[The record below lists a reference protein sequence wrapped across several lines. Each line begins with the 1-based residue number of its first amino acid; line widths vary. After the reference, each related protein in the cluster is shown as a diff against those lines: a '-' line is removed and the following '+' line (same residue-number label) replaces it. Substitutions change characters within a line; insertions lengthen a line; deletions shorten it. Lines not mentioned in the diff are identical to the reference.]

1 MSTVTVLGAAG
12 GAGNAVVTE
21 LAARGHD
28 VNAVSRRGDAAV
40 PDGVRQQA
48 ADLSVPGDV
57 QAACRGSDVVVM
69 AANIPYA
76 QWTTELIP
84 MVDGVVDATAKAGAR
99 LVMVDNLYAYG
110 SPGEPIT
117 EATPET
123 APTRKGRVRRELGQ
137 RLLQAHRDGRTQ
149 VSIGRFSD
157 CYGPGARNTVVYM
170 LGIRRA
176 LADKRPQAFIDAD
189 QPHTFAYL
197 PDVAR
202 GFATLVERAESDGQ
216 AWVLP
221 AAPAITQ
228 RELLQMVA
236 REAGVTR
243 RIGTVTRPMLAL
255 AGLFDDQLRE
265 IRELTAQWD
274 RPYST
279 DASAFQAA
287 LGPIETTP
295 HSRAIAE
302 TVAWFRKADSDRGR
316 A

>member
-12 GAGNAVVTE
+12 GVGNTVVAE

-40 PDGVRQQA
+40 PEGVRQQA
-48 ADLSVPGDV
+48 ADLSVPSDV
-57 QAACRGSDVVVM
+57 RAACHGSDVVVM
-69 AANIPYA
+69 AANVPYA
-76 QWTTELIP
+76 QWATQLPP
-84 MVDGVVDATAKAGAR
+84 MVDSVIDATAEAGAR

-123 APTRKGRVRRELGQ
+123 ASTRKGRLRRELGR
-137 RLLQAHRDGRTQ
+137 RLLQAHQDGRTR

-176 LADKRPQAFIDAD
+176 LAGKRPRAFIDGD

-202 GFATLVERAESDGQ
+202 GFAALVERNESDGQ
-216 AWVLP
+216 VWVLP

-228 RELLQMVA
+228 RELLGIVA
-236 REAGVTR
+236 RETGVTG

-255 AGLFDDQLRE
+255 AGLFDGQLRE
-265 IRELTAQWD
+265 LRELTEQWD
-274 RPYST
+274 RPYRT
-279 DASAFQAA
+279 DASAFQAT
-287 LGPIETTP
+287 LGPIGTTP
-295 HSRAIAE
+295 HSGAIAE
-302 TVAWFRKADSDRGR
+302 TVAWFREADRNRGR